1 MCKLYFTIQIFN
13 GATQLM
19 FIGCWIFNYIKKKN
33 KKNLGGK
40 LKTPPK
46 SILKTSSLEFTVNST
61 QKKKNSLAFCFQLL
75 SRLWSLYPAPHKA
88 DIPHESLASHTK
100 PR

>member
-1 MCKLYFTIQIFN
+1 MELLSLCLLVVGSSIT
-13 GATQLM
+13 L
-19 FIGCWIFNYIKKKN
+19 KKK
-33 KKNLGGK
+33 KKNLGGE

-75 SRLWSLYPAPHKA
+75 S
-88 DIPHESLASHTK
+88 
-100 PR
+100 